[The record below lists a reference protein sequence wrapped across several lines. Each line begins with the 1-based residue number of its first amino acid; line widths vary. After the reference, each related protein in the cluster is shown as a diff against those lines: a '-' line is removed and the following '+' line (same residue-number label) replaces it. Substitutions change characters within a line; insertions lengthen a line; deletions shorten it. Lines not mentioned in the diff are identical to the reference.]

1 MRWYRET
8 LQKEHPCACIASL
21 DLVSWGGLVGS
32 RKPCAKD
39 RSLAAENTSV
49 LFRFPGRLLAFGSVM
64 RPAPTQKTAQ
74 EVELAGKIIGIS
86 EKMGSWLEKGGELPE
101 GLASLMAEVP
111 ESYLKDYLSRRLL
124 RHRANMDAARA
135 WVKRGGNGKLV
146 FGMDDSKTEGLNVCE
161 AKQLRQALAKIPGA
175 EISTGLDEMAM
186 LLMAS
191 ALGGSEIAL
200 EWPHHEAPGLTGA
213 YEDAPFAEVV
223 RSQCQ
228 AADITISANAKRRLF
243 LYAPPA
249 NPQREACLQQAA
261 PLPKEYLESF
271 LDKAEAAINNGCQVA
286 IADIAWANGS
296 DRRLAE
302 GLIKRGIFPRLA
314 GYAGWNTAG
323 NTIGTALA
331 TLAAIPGT
339 PSAESE
345 KARLAFLL
353 ERLAD
358 DYMYQSVLR
367 EHFGKIAGG
376 TFARMSHSQAEAAE
390 TRLTGNMRAFISALC
405 EGLKL
410 NLKAKAEAFFPWK
423 RAFEAEIDITL
434 QDRK

>member
-1 MRWYRET
+1 MAIPKSILLLPLDSRPCCLVFPQRIAAIAGCRIIVPPRRMLGNLTELASRRSLMRWYRET

-39 RSLAAENTSV
+39 RSLAAGNTSV

-135 WVKRGGNGKLV
+135 WEKRGGNGKLV

-161 AKQLRQALAKIPGA
+161 ARQLRLALARLPGA
-175 EISTGLDEMAM
+175 GISTGLDEMAM

-191 ALGGSEIAL
+191 ALGGSEISL
-200 EWPHHEAPGLTGA
+200 EWPHPEAPGLTGA

-228 AADITISANAKRRLF
+228 TADITISVNAKRRLF

-249 NPQREACLQQAA
+249 SPQREACRQQAE
-261 PLPKEYLESF
+261 PLPKEYLDSF
-271 LDKAEAAINNGCQVA
+271 LDKAEAALASGCQVA

-302 GLIKRGIFPRLA
+302 GLIKRG
-314 GYAGWNTAG
+314 
-323 NTIGTALA
+323 
-331 TLAAIPGT
+331 
-339 PSAESE
+339 
-345 KARLAFLL
+345 
-353 ERLAD
+353 
-358 DYMYQSVLR
+358 
-367 EHFGKIAGG
+367 
-376 TFARMSHSQAEAAE
+376 
-390 TRLTGNMRAFISALC
+390 
-405 EGLKL
+405 
-410 NLKAKAEAFFPWK
+410 
-423 RAFEAEIDITL
+423 
-434 QDRK
+434 